1 MTNERKLRGNTPD
14 LARNSSQGADRRL
27 LKIVVASTSGHTQY
41 IVDVLIQSL
50 EQLAPGWQIVAATA
64 EQTQPEHL
72 RSGGVLVLASS
83 TGGAE

>member
-1 MTNERKLRGNTPD
+1 VTNERKLRGNTPD

-50 EQLAPGWQIVAATA
+50 EQLAPG
-64 EQTQPEHL
+64 
-72 RSGGVLVLASS
+72 
-83 TGGAE
+83 